1 MELPSHHDFPSLTFQ
16 LVIEVRCNA
25 STEAFFFD
33 NIQFDGSLGL
43 GNNSQ
48 KTFFIYPNPV
58 SNGYVNVTSTANG
71 AKTVS
76 VYDVLGKQ
84 IINTAIS
91 SDKLNVS
98 ELTSG
103 VYIMKISQNGI
114 LSTKKLVIK

>member
-1 MELPSHHDFPSLTFQ
+1 M
-16 LVIEVRCNA
+16 
-25 STEAFFFD
+25 
-33 NIQFDGSLGL
+33 
-43 GNNSQ
+43 
-48 KTFFIYPNPV
+48 
-58 SNGYVNVTSTANG
+58 NVTSTANG

>member
-1 MELPSHHDFPSLTFQ
+1 
-16 LVIEVRCNA
+16 
-25 STEAFFFD
+25 
-33 NIQFDGSLGL
+33 
-43 GNNSQ
+43 
-48 KTFFIYPNPV
+48 
-58 SNGYVNVTSTANG
+58 VNVTSTANG

-84 IINTAIS
+84 IFNTAIS
-91 SDKLNVS
+91 SDTLNVS